1 MRTLA
6 ELAECY
12 ERWAAESE
20 ALAATI
26 VANVNY
32 LAGESQ
38 VKQLNQAEALYQ
50 EAQNLRQ
57 QAARLRVTRNIP
69 TLGQLVHAT
78 DSPQQYFNQ

>member
-6 ELAECY
+6 DLAECY

-57 QAARLRVTRNIP
+57 QAARLRGTRNIP
-69 TLGQLVHAT
+69 TLAQVVHAT
-78 DSPQQYFNQ
+78 DSSQQ